1 MSVKAGT
8 SGAKRSTRVA
18 ELLRERIALIL
29 LHKCADP
36 RLKDLTVT
44 EVEMSPDL
52 KQARVFYAA
61 REGVDGAQVKTAL
74 DKAHGFIK
82 QEVAREHTLRLMPE
96 LFFLPDA
103 GLERAARLEELLHS
117 LAAPKGGDESKA

>member
-1 MSVKAGT
+1 MKTGT
-8 SGAKRSTRVA
+8 SGAQRSTRVA
-18 ELLRERIALIL
+18 VLLRERIALIL

-61 REGVDGAQVKTAL
+61 REGMDGAQVKAAL
-74 DKAHGFIK
+74 DKAHGVIK
-82 QEVAREHTLRLMPE
+82 QEVAREHILRLMPE
-96 LFFLPDA
+96 LVFLPDA

-117 LAAPKGGDESKA
+117 LAAPKGGDESKE